1 MRSYETMF
9 IVHPDVVGDEL
20 KALVEKFKGVIAE
33 RGGEVVRVDEW
44 GTRTLA
50 YPIQKLTRGSYF
62 IFYFQAGSDMVAEL
76 ERRLRIDDKILR
88 FSSLHLE
95 GGLPQTAAA
104 DKGVAAA
111 AEGEAGAEEEVED

>member
-20 KALVEKFKGVIAE
+20 KALVEKFKGVIVDQ
-33 RGGEVVRVDEW
+33 GGEVVRVDEW

-50 YPIQKLTRGSYF
+50 YPIQKLNRGSYF
-62 IFYFQAGSDMVAEL
+62 IFYFEAGSDMVAEL

-88 FSSLHLE
+88 FCSLRLE
-95 GGLPQTAAA
+95 RGFPQPAGA
-104 DKGVAAA
+104 DKGLVP
-111 AEGEAGAEEEVED
+111 AEGEAAVEEEVED